1 MPIVIILLLLILLVL
16 VGFPFGAAAGGL
28 LGGIIL
34 LIKEYGVWILI
45 GIIAL
50 IVVPIIQAFT
60 ESDDKKIKQLD
71 VQIRAL
77 ENKRNVET
85 NTSKLADIERDIKD
99 FRRLRRHLKQKARQK
114 ADANGGDDTTG

>member
-34 LIKEYGVWILI
+34 LMQEYGVWIAI

-50 IVVPIIQAFT
+50 IVVPIIQVFAQ
-60 ESDDKKIKQLD
+60 SNDKKIKQLD

-85 NTSKLADIERDIKD
+85 NASKLADIERDIKN
-99 FRRLRRHLKQKARQK
+99 FRRTRGHLKQKARRK
-114 ADANGGDDTTG
+114 AEANNQDSTTG